1 MIKYGVYTA
10 LVTPFVNGAVSYDCL
25 KKLLDSQILGGVSG
39 VMLCV
44 TTSEGPTI
52 SSEEYQSIIKFVIEY
67 VAGKIEVWAGV
78 GSNNT
83 ETAVH
88 KTILA
93 DKLGVDGMLA
103 VTPYYNKPTQ
113 NGLIDY
119 FGQIALATNKPVMM
133 YSVPS
138 RCGVEISV
146 DTVSVLRNDHRNI
159 CALKEAT
166 DNCARVDAIREV
178 VDDEFCI
185 LSGNDSMT
193 LPFMSVGARGVVSVM
208 SNLYPK
214 EMVKIVQLAYD
225 GNFYEAL
232 KIYRKIYPVMNKLF
246 IEVNPLPIK
255 FLLKRAGIIKSDEAR
270 SPLGTLSEKSIFL
283 LKDLQI

>member
-10 LVTPFVNGAVSYDCL
+10 LVTPFINGAVSYDCL